1 MGAIAC
7 LGIVSATTVAY
18 AWLAGP
24 LLGVLHGGVR
34 SRGLPGR
41 FFSNF
46 DDSPDAVTGW
56 LAATLLAVTVAR
68 AVAGYGQRMLSAR
81 LGQDVVRRIRERMYA
96 HLLHVAPS
104 VLVSQR
110 RGEIAS
116 RLASDAVQVQ
126 ALVSNNLAAV
136 VGDLVTLVGLV
147 ALAFALDGPLAAV
160 ALAAIPIIGVV
171 VWRLARVIRAAQRRV
186 WEQYAELSSHAAEL
200 GDTAPVI
207 RAYGAESLAE
217 ATFAA
222 RARELERLS
231 LVARRYNAL
240 GTPAVN
246 LLGGGALLAAL
257 GWAGARLTAGDLPV
271 ETFVSFF
278 AAMFFVYRPVQGL
291 GTTVHRVAGGLS
303 ALDRIE
309 EVLDLPLEPAEAPDA
324 RPLGRLRECLEMRGV
339 HFAYRP
345 NEPVLSGVDL
355 CIRPGESV
363 ALVGPSGEGK
373 TTLLLL
379 MLGLLRADEGS
390 VTIDGVPVT
399 RATRS
404 SWRSQFAWV
413 TQQPLL
419 FTDTVLANVALA
431 ELEPDRAR
439 ARRALE
445 MAGAAPLLER
455 LPQGLDTPLD
465 EAGRSLSGGER
476 QRICIARA
484 LYRDAPILVFDEA
497 TSSLDGPSD
506 RAIGQTIEALMGER
520 TVVLVSH
527 RLSTVRRA
535 DRVVVLEAGRV
546 VETGSPQGLWETG
559 SRFHELFRDATVQ

>member
-1 MGAIAC
+1 M
-7 LGIVSATTVAY
+7 
-18 AWLAGP
+18 
-24 LLGVLHGGVR
+24 
-34 SRGLPGR
+34 
-41 FFSNF
+41 
-46 DDSPDAVTGW
+46 TGW